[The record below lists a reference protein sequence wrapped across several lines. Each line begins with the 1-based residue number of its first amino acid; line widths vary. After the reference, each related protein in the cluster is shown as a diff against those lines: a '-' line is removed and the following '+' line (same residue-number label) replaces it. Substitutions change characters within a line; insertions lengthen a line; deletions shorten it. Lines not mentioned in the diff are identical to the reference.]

1 MHRFQTLR
9 EGKAKYN
16 DSIDKVAAEVRTVTE
31 GARNVLPYHH
41 NRQRSVLGPDSLL
54 NVYILSK

>member
-16 DSIDKVAAEVRTVTE
+16 GSIDKVAAEVRTVTE

-41 NRQRSVLGPDSLL
+41 NRQRSVLGPDSL
-54 NVYILSK
+54 